1 MQIETATVLD
11 LRKAR
16 ARLEKLAERL
26 DGDALHAECNN
37 GERWHKLSMDIRN
50 DAAACRTGARQIA
63 DLLGE

>member
-1 MQIETATVLD
+1 MMSSATVID

-16 ARLEKLAERL
+16 SRLEKLAERL
-26 DGDALHAECNN
+26 ERDALITECNN
-37 GERWHKLSMDIRN
+37 GERWHKLSIDIRN

>member
-1 MQIETATVLD
+1 MMSSATVLD

-37 GERWHKLSMDIRN
+37 GEGWHKLSIDIRN
-50 DAAACRTGARQIA
+50 DAAACRTGAAQIA